1 MSRLQNKAASMTE
14 SKPMKYDSNSA
25 PTDYKIQHP
34 LAAFKHAPVQTDKDH
49 LHQYTEVSPF
59 EDAEWS
65 ARAAA
70 KKAKEKLKK
79 AAKAAKKAG
88 SAAAR
93 AAKKAGGKATNAVG
107 KFVGSRQL
115 KKDVKKVEK
124 LVDKIEVEEK
134 KIYKLRKKQKDTE
147 AFDEAVKAKLDPAEE
162 EIYAEALN

>member
-1 MSRLQNKAASMTE
+1 MTE
-14 SKPMKYDSNSA
+14 SKPMKYDANSA

-34 LAAFKHAPVQTDKDH
+34 LAAFKHAPVQTDNDH

-88 SAAAR
+88 SAAGKAAKKAAR

-134 KIYKLRKKQKDTE
+134 KIYKLRKKQKDAE